1 MVREAILNP
10 DFTSSKVISFT
21 LNTPSTVLSSVP
33 HLPLP
38 ALFIAGPVECYN
50 AITLAYVSFGIINK

>member
-10 DFTSSKVISFT
+10 DFTGSKVISFT
-21 LNTPSTVLSSVP
+21 FNTPSPFLSQAP
-33 HLPLP
+33 HSPRS

-50 AITLAYVSFGIINK
+50 AITLAYVSFGMINK